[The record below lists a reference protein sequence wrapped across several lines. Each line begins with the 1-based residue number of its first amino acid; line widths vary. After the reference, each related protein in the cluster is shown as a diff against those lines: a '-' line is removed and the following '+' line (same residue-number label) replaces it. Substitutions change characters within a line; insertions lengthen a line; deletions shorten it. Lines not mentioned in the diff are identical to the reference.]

1 MHVNFFRQESK
12 ESRMCVCVCV
22 CLCLCDII
30 LKSIEEFFRVLK
42 GVKRGPK
49 ERA

>member
-12 ESRMCVCVCV
+12 ESRCV
-22 CLCLCDII
+22 CLCDIM

-42 GVKRGPK
+42 GVKKGPK